1 MLTLMNVLGCR
12 KPSRCHLLITSGPSG
27 CSTTH
32 TLFTRTGTHV
42 HTHTHSLSGLSSF
55 CLVIGHVIC
64 VQLSGSGTDVGS
76 TRHLRWCWC
85 FAMYVLRF
93 DACPL
98 FMALCSCPLSAVCV
112 WAVGGS
118 TELVSPCLAPEY
130 SGSWEYAEVVYTVR
144 GQKAGE
150 QRCRWPSS
158 VSCCELWCVARVF
171 VCVFQVSRCTRRAWP
186 EWRSSSTRSWWR
198 CLKLHTRTSSPSVIS
213 TTELST
219 SLCSVR

>member
-12 KPSRCHLLITSGPSG
+12 KPSRCRLLITSDPSG

-32 TLFTRTGTHV
+32 TLFTRTGK
-42 HTHTHSLSGLSSF
+42 HTHTHSLSGTSYFS
-55 CLVIGHVIC
+55 LVMCHVIC

-76 TRHLRWCWC
+76 TRHLGWCWC
-85 FAMYVLRF
+85 FAMYVLCF
-93 DACPL
+93 HAYL
-98 FMALCSCPLSAVCV
+98 FFMALCSRPLSAVCV

-150 QRCRWPSS
+150 QRCRWPLS
-158 VSCCELWCVARVF
+158 VSFCELWCAARVLL
-171 VCVFQVSRCTRRAWP
+171 FQVSRCTRRAWP
-186 EWRSSSTRSWWR
+186 EWRSSSTRSCWR
-198 CLKLHTRTSSPSVIS
+198 CLKLNSRTSSRSVIS

>member
-1 MLTLMNVLGCR
+1 MCLGAENH
-12 KPSRCHLLITSGPSG
+12 PDVADWLHQI
-27 CSTTH
+27 
-32 TLFTRTGTHV
+32 V
-42 HTHTHSLSGLSSF
+42 QDVQQHTHCLHAQVDTHSLSGISYF
-55 CLVIGHVIC
+55 CLVICHVIC

-76 TRHLRWCWC
+76 TRHLRWCRC
-85 FAMYVLRF
+85 FAMYVLCF
-93 DACPL
+93 DAYLL
-98 FMALCSCPLSAVCV
+98 FMALCSRPLSAVCA

-150 QRCRWPSS
+150 QRCCWPLS
-158 VSCCELWCVARVF
+158 VVRICELWCVARVF
-171 VCVFQVSRCTRRAWP
+171 LCVFQVSRCTRRAWP
-186 EWRSSSTRSWWR
+186 EWRSSSTRSCWR
-198 CLKLHTRTSSPSVIS
+198 CLKLNMRTSSHWVIS